1 MIAIRELKDEDDAT
15 FKKKVMDLLA
25 SKGSPPDLPTY
36 RLDQE
41 LVIQQSRQELTSVVD
56 ITREDDSTQQ
66 DPNIPRQQEKNLAGT
81 ASPAT
86 VGDQYDDDD
95 LSFDGDDEAVDL
107 YQKACDI
114 IQSSNSSN
122 DELTVLLAEV
132 AKAKANLS
140 SSSKTVVLQGKSTLK
155 KIITFFNGSF
165 EAEDDLG
172 DESKDDNK
180 KMAAKESTSD
190 TNNERQDDDDTEFG
204 SKDGSRKRYSPAG

>member
-81 ASPAT
+81 ASLAALP
-86 VGDQYDDDD
+86 DQYDDDD
-95 LSFDGDDEAVDL
+95 LSFDGDDEAAGL
-107 YQKACDI
+107 YNRACDI

-122 DELTVLLAEV
+122 EELTVLFAQV
-132 AKAKANLS
+132 DGVKTYLS
-140 SSSKTVVLQGKSTLK
+140 SSSKMFVSQGKSKLK
-155 KIITFFNGSF
+155 NHCSAHWI
-165 EAEDDLG
+165 L
-172 DESKDDNK
+172 
-180 KMAAKESTSD
+180 
-190 TNNERQDDDDTEFG
+190 
-204 SKDGSRKRYSPAG
+204 